1 MIDDLVSLVILV
13 EKEHYFPKSS
23 IQCILYPKEWLKYK
37 KTCGERWI
45 IETLK
50 VMSRSD
56 QIISSRLEVTEDPY
70 WGLSQLIIIYHRYFI
85 IKLI

>member
-1 MIDDLVSLVILV
+1 M
-13 EKEHYFPKSS
+13 
-23 IQCILYPKEWLKYK
+23 LYPKEWLKYK
-37 KTCGERWI
+37 NTCGERWI

-70 WGLSQLIIIYHRYFI
+70 WGVVPVNHYISPILHNQINLESNVLYI
-85 IKLI
+85 LLD